1 MTVETFVP
9 GDDQPKAEQPNTTH
23 ATKVAP
29 AMGQGSGS
37 RIGFIS
43 LGCPSVE

>member
-1 MTVETFVP
+1 MTVNTFDPNAQSVV
-9 GDDQPKAEQPNTTH
+9 AEQPSTTH

-29 AMGQGSGS
+29 EMGNGSQGTGT

-43 LGCPSVE
+43 LG